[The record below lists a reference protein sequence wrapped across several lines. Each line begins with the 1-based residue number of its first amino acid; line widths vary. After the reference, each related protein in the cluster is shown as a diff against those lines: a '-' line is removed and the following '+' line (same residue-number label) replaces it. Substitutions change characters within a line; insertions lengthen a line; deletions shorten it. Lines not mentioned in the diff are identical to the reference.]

1 VVIANDVKNVLISS
15 QGYHNGLAQV
25 FMLALPPRLAV
36 AWFRPD
42 EINFVT
48 AIAVS
53 FNNLGIATGFAL
65 TPILVP
71 STKTMMTDIPRFM
84 ALQMGLCLIALAA
97 IWFSFKKDPSQ
108 EYQRYICN
116 CDI

>member
-1 VVIANDVKNVLISS
+1 
-15 QGYHNGLAQV
+15 
-25 FMLALPPRLAV
+25 MLALPPRLAV

-71 STKTMMTDIPRFM
+71 GTKTMLTDIPRFM
-84 ALQMGLCLIALAA
+84 ALQMALCLVALAA
-97 IWFSFKKDPSQ
+97 ICFFFRKDPSQ
-108 EYQRYICN
+108 QYHRYITVK
-116 CDI
+116 I